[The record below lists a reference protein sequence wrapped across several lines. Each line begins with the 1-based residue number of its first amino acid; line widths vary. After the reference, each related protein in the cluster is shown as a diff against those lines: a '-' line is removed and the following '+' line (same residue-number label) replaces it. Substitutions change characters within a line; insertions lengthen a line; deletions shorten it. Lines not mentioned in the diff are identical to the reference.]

1 MAANPALA
9 KSASTPAR
17 SASAA
22 ASAKNAASAKGN
34 SGETPDAAPPAKRSR
49 LLKPLLIALA
59 ACAAGAA
66 AWFAGLRNHP
76 ALAVEAAASGAAA
89 KKASPTFLP
98 PEMFTVNLL
107 DTDRE
112 RYLQIGIVLEVGDS
126 QTLDLVKQKLP
137 VLRSQIL
144 MQLANKRMGDLL
156 GSQAKEKLAM
166 EIVDRARLVIS
177 SEMPDKGIERV
188 HFSQFIIQ

>member
-1 MAANPALA
+1 VAASPALA

-17 SASAA
+17 SAPAA
-22 ASAKNAASAKGN
+22 ASAKNAASAKG
-34 SGETPDAAPPAKRSR
+34 SAGEVPAAAPAAKRSR
-49 LLKPLLIALA
+49 LLKPLMIALA
-59 ACAAGAA
+59 VCAAAAA
-66 AWFAGLRNHP
+66 AWFAGLRHHP
-76 ALAVEAAASGAAA
+76 ALAIEAHPPGGAA
-89 KKASPTFLP
+89 KKSSPTYLP

-112 RYLQIGIVLEVGDS
+112 RYLQIGIVLEIGNA

-137 VLRSQIL
+137 VLRSQVL
-144 MQLANKRMGDLL
+144 MLLANKRMGDLL
-156 GSQAKEKLAM
+156 GLQAKDKLAT

-177 SEMPDKGIERV
+177 PEMTDKGIERV